1 MTNILLLKE
10 PSLQLHQ
17 YTQFMLEN
25 EYTKSTCDGYKTYLS
40 RFLKWPSLKTQC
52 TLFENINSFL
62 KSEHQNHPK
71 TLYQCRAALYLY
83 FKMIEKAPPPIDSN
97 STKNSETET
106 ILSGFYDYSV
116 NMKHMKKGTAESEV
130 NHVRRFLTT
139 LHTQSSSFDISKL
152 TAADIRS
159 FIMDDLSGLLP
170 SSKGRMVTSIRNFF
184 RYQKFK
190 GFDVHNSIL
199 QIPLSPAVW
208 KQSAFPTTL
217 SDDVFNSL
225 CNIPN
230 TQTAVGKRD
239 RAIIL
244 CFTELALRCIEVA
257 SLTIDDFDWYNGQ
270 VNICETKTNSD
281 RKLPLSK
288 TLGTAII
295 EYLRYARPKTD
306 CRVLFVRYKHDCG
319 KSMGREQIRGVV
331 RRIYAK
337 AGVDPKITGTH
348 ILRRTSA
355 TKIYNS
361 GNSLKMTADI
371 LGHMSLDTTVQY
383 TKADFSG
390 LQTVAAQWPGG
401 DSVAK

>member
-1 MTNILLLKE
+1 MTRLLLVQE

-17 YTQFMLEN
+17 YIQFMLEH

-40 RFLKWPSLKTQC
+40 RFLKWPLLAAQC

-62 KSEHQNHPK
+62 KSESQNHPK
-71 TLYQCRAALYLY
+71 TLYQCRAALHLY
-83 FKMIEKAPPPIDSN
+83 CKMIEKASLPIDSN
-97 STKNSETET
+97 STKDSEMEK
-106 ILSGFYDYSV
+106 ILSDFYDYSV
-116 NMKHMKKGTAESEV
+116 SIKYMRQGTAKSEV
-130 NHVRRFLTT
+130 NHVRRFLTS
-139 LHTQSSSFDISKL
+139 LNSQSFDVSKL
-152 TAADIRS
+152 TATDIRP
-159 FIMDDLSGLLP
+159 FIIDDLSGLLP

-184 RYQKFK
+184 RYLKFI
-190 GFDVHNSIL
+190 GIDVHSSIL

-217 SDDVFNSL
+217 SDDVFDSL
-225 CNIPN
+225 CNFPN

-288 TLGTAII
+288 KLGTAII
-295 EYLRYARPKTD
+295 EYLLYARPKTD
-306 CRVLFVRYKHDCG
+306 CRVLFVRFKHVCG
-319 KSMGREQIRGVV
+319 KPMGREQIRGVI
-331 RRIYAK
+331 RRTYAK

-371 LGHMSLDTTVQY
+371 LGHASLDTTVHY
-383 TKADFSG
+383 TKADFMG
-390 LQTVAAQWPGG
+390 LQTVAAPWPGG
-401 DSVAK
+401 DSVAR